1 MERDIRVPKRAQRD
15 PAQKIIS
22 KKGGKKDLGLVRAS
36 FTTIHI
42 ILKSPRVGPPGD
54 PVAKNPI
61 SQCMEPG
68 FKPWSAIYIPH
79 ATAKYPTFCNEGLPR
94 WLSGKESVC
103 NAEHVGLI
111 PGSRKIPW
119 RRKWQPTPVFLPG
132 HFHGQRRLAGYSP
145 WSLKESDMTK
155 H

>member
-1 MERDIRVPKRAQRD
+1 MERDIRVPKRVQRD

-22 KKGGKKDLGLVRAS
+22 RKGGKKDLGLVRAS

-54 PVAKNPI
+54 PVAKNLI

-79 ATAKYPTFCNEGLPR
+79 ATAKYPNSAMRGFLGGLVVKN
-94 WLSGKESVC
+94 LSAMQNTWV
-103 NAEHVGLI
+103 
-111 PGSRKIPW
+111 
-119 RRKWQPTPVFLPG
+119 
-132 HFHGQRRLAGYSP
+132 
-145 WSLKESDMTK
+145 
-155 H
+155 